1 MSVLYRPGEG
11 MTYGE
16 ATDPLV
22 MENGFIGAKRYT
34 PPLPSFDVSKDL
46 LPAPFIDGEESF
58 TDCYYRAWEIAFSN
72 LRAPSDASGFC
83 SDFIDTAFNGFL
95 FMWDSAF
102 IVMFGKYGAR
112 AFDFQAT
119 LDNFYARQH
128 PDGFICREICE
139 SEGGDQFFR
148 HDPSST
154 GPNVLPWA
162 EWTYYENF
170 GDVDRIRKVFPPLLA
185 YHRWLRE
192 HRTWRDGTYWTTGWG
207 CGMDNSPSLP
217 RGVDP
222 EFSHGHM
229 VWIDACSQAILS
241 GRILAKMAR
250 LIGREDEVRDVAEE
264 SDMLAKFVNENMWDE
279 KTGFYYDLRRDGFSG
294 VKTLASYW
302 TLISGIVPEERIASF
317 AAHLFNENEFM
328 RPHAPATLSADDP
341 DFCPLGGYWRG
352 AVWAPTAYMVL
363 WGLDSVG
370 MHDEA
375 RRIALNHH
383 AAVAA
388 VFRDTGTFFENYA
401 PDKIARGDKGFS
413 DFVGWSGLPPI
424 AVFLEYVIG
433 IMPDGKNR
441 RIVWRVG
448 DTRRHGVLKY
458 PLGADCDL
466 DLICEARSSDDERP
480 HVTATSLR
488 GPSVTVK
495 VIWSGGEYEIT
506 STKTEDQE

>member
-302 TLISGIVPEERIASF
+302 TLISGIVPEE
-317 AAHLFNENEFM
+317 
-328 RPHAPATLSADDP
+328 
-341 DFCPLGGYWRG
+341 
-352 AVWAPTAYMVL
+352 
-363 WGLDSVG
+363 
-370 MHDEA
+370 
-375 RRIALNHH
+375 
-383 AAVAA
+383 
-388 VFRDTGTFFENYA
+388 
-401 PDKIARGDKGFS
+401 
-413 DFVGWSGLPPI
+413 
-424 AVFLEYVIG
+424 
-433 IMPDGKNR
+433 
-441 RIVWRVG
+441 
-448 DTRRHGVLKY
+448 
-458 PLGADCDL
+458 
-466 DLICEARSSDDERP
+466 
-480 HVTATSLR
+480 
-488 GPSVTVK
+488 
-495 VIWSGGEYEIT
+495 
-506 STKTEDQE
+506 